1 MSWTHQVHS
10 CLNISDIYGCQE
22 NPNSLH
28 PSLPN
33 SMKIAFTKL
42 SPRALIAAFPRM
54 RFSIQMKDFSR
65 DWLCAQFEEDKTV
78 TWWCD
83 NCENCDKKSFAV
95 FSRISQ
101 SLRAICP
108 LFPFFKRSDE
118 PFLFPIAFIS
128 AIVFQ
133 PLSSI
138 AFWQTRLKFK
148 VYFSFSLAFWQTR
161 LQLLLHTLLMLPM
174 IEDILFSACNVF
186 DT

>member
-108 LFPFFKRSDE
+108 LFPFFKRSDQ

-133 PLSSI
+133 PPTSI
-138 AFWQTRLKFK
+138 
-148 VYFSFSLAFWQTR
+148 AFWQTR
-161 LQLLLHTLLMLPM
+161 LQLLLHTLLMMPM
-174 IEDILFSACNVF
+174 IEDILFSARNVF

>member
-108 LFPFFKRSDE
+108 LFPFFKRSDQ

-133 PLSSI
+133 LP
-138 AFWQTRLKFK
+138 
-148 VYFSFSLAFWQTR
+148 
-161 LQLLLHTLLMLPM
+161 LQLLSGRQGCSCFIKKDKYKDKAAVASSYFINDANDWGYIVQRM
-174 IEDILFSACNVF
+174 
-186 DT
+186 

>member
-65 DWLCAQFEEDKTV
+65 DWLCAQFDEDKTV
-78 TWWCD
+78 TLWCD

-101 SLRAICP
+101 SLRAIFSLLQAQWP
-108 LFPFFKRSDE
+108 
-118 PFLFPIAFIS
+118 AIS
-128 AIVFQ
+128 FSHCFYLCNRVSA
-133 PLSSI
+133 PSSI
-138 AFWQTRLKFK
+138 AFCQTSLKFK
-148 VYFSFSLAFWQTR
+148 V
-161 LQLLLHTLLMLPM
+161 
-174 IEDILFSACNVF
+174 
-186 DT
+186 